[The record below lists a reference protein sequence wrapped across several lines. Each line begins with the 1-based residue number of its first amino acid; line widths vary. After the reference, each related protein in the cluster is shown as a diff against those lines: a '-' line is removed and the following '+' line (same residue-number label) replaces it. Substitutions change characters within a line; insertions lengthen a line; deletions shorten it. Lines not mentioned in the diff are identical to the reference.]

1 MLKTS
6 QRNQLTAALCFPGG
20 FAVGLIIAWLYP
32 VATGTHDFWGNV
44 AEWVA
49 GLGAL
54 ITAAIAASALRSWR
68 SQLRATTK
76 HTAANEI
83 AAAASLLR
91 YHFYDARNP
100 LYTTDEWPS
109 WYYEKP
115 EQERSREDE
124 AKAWA
129 HIYGNRYNKQLGPQ
143 VVEIAKLRAKALV
156 LLGDDTAKAMT
167 DLAKQARWL
176 SLMFQERYNQIK
188 AGPDIVAQWTG
199 QDFVKQVKNSVQTDA
214 SENPDDDFS
223 LAFEKAFANLLRLL
237 KPWM

>member
-1 MLKTS
+1 MLTRS
-6 QRNQLTAALCFPGG
+6 DRIQFTAALCFPAGL
-20 FAVGLIIAWLYP
+20 AVGLIIAWLYP
-32 VATGTHDFWGNV
+32 AATGTHDFWGNV
-44 AEWVA
+44 AEWFA
-49 GLGAL
+49 GVGAL
-54 ITAAIAASALRSWR
+54 ITAAIAAAALRSWR
-68 SQLRATTK
+68 SQLQTTTK
-76 HTAANEI
+76 HAAANEI
-83 AAAASLLR
+83 AAAASLMR

-129 HIYGNRYNKQLGPQ
+129 HIYNNRYSKHLGPQ

-156 LLGDDTAKAMT
+156 LLGDDIAKGMT

-188 AGPDIVAQWTG
+188 AGPEIVKQWTN
-199 QDFVKQVKNSVQTDA
+199 QEFVKRVKNSVTTDA